1 MKPETAQRLLIIDD
15 HPLFRRGVM
24 QLVTPEPEF
33 DVVGEASSGAEGI
46 ESARRLAPDMI
57 LLDLNMRDMNG
68 VEVLKA
74 IKGSGSEARVVML
87 TVSDQA
93 EDLIGAL
100 RAGADGY
107 LLKEMEPES
116 LLAKLK
122 EAADGQFTLT
132 ERLAS
137 RLARSLRADEGPK
150 LPDQAGLTDQEGR
163 ILDLIAAG
171 MSNKAVARELNISD
185 ATVKVHVKHL
195 LRKLNL
201 RSRLEAAVWAIEHR
215 RPAPSA

>member
-1 MKPETAQRLLIIDD
+1 VLKVIKA
-15 HPLFRRGVM
+15 
-24 QLVTPEPEF
+24 
-33 DVVGEASSGAEGI
+33 SGA
-46 ESARRLAPDMI
+46 
-57 LLDLNMRDMNG
+57 
-68 VEVLKA
+68 
-74 IKGSGSEARVVML
+74 EARVVML

-93 EDLIGAL
+93 DDLIAAL

-122 EAADGQFTLT
+122 EAADGQITLT

-137 RLARSLRADEGPK
+137 RLAHALRADTGPK
-150 LPDQAGLTDQEGR
+150 APDEAGLTEQEGR

-185 ATVKVHVKHL
+185 GTVKVHVKHL

-215 RPAPSA
+215 RQAG